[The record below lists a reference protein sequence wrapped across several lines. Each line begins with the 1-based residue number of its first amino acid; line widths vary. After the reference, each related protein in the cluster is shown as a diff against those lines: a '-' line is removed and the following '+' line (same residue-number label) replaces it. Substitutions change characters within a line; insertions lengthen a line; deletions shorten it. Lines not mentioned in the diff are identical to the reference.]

1 MPITVETSVGKFALA
16 QYNEANSLK
25 KIADAKLL
33 QKKLDAGTVSL
44 EKFSRAVA
52 ETPPAFYVNL
62 VEDLTASIAEFA
74 KLSEDVDKRC
84 DGHGPPKSNIQ
95 TALTAYLD
103 VVKEVAR
110 EKLKV
115 AAAVPTPTPGTKEDG
130 APAAGDQAAKPA
142 PAGVLQNREQALES
156 LQKVADF
163 YRRTEPHSPV
173 SYALDQ
179 VVRWGRM
186 PLPELWTELI
196 AEEAPR
202 EFVQTGGHQTARG
215 RQAAAKEI
223 TILLCASVSLWF
235 NFLPQRHRGTEK
247 RKQMKG
253 RKHVIGQYSRQTG
266 AGPQTPRPHQIRGRN
281 RRRHG

>member
-1 MPITVETSVGKFALA
+1 MPDPQPEPDEHPLMSRIAPLVGLNGEDAEGTLIMPISRVPITVETSVGKFALA

-33 QKKLDAGTVSL
+33 QKKLDAGAVSL

-179 VVRWGRM
+179 VVR
-186 PLPELWTELI
+186 P
-196 AEEAPR
+196 
-202 EFVQTGGHQTARG
+202 GGCRC
-215 RQAAAKEI
+215 RN
-223 TILLCASVSLWF
+223 C
-235 NFLPQRHRGTEK
+235 
-247 RKQMKG
+247 
-253 RKHVIGQYSRQTG
+253 
-266 AGPQTPRPHQIRGRN
+266 GPS
-281 RRRHG
+281 